1 MTPDAANRNHA
12 AGDAFDELCGVI
24 RKRDQRVGGFGHG
37 KVSKTL

>member
-12 AGDAFDELCGVI
+12 TVDAFDEL

-37 KVSKTL
+37 KVYETL